1 MGILDGGVPSPTY
14 VEPGEDRRQAGLFGL
29 KMSEPFTQAFLQGQ
43 KMAEQR
49 REFDLEQP
57 LRQAQAAKAN
67 ADLAI
72 AGAQL
77 EGLKVQNQLQ
87 ALGAAKALSFEK
99 SKADALG
106 FEATLDGKY
115 DEKGRVSFLRF
126 LQQKPDL
133 VGTPWADSLN
143 KRFDTFEVLDKKAQD
158 AENKLKLAND
168 SKFEVAVIMAAQR
181 AQLLTER
188 EDLSRK
194 NSMIKDALKAQEESG
209 IAGIV
214 DSEGNVDQKKLE
226 EANKVRADLKRPARI
241 RSAEEFGKQLSETRP
256 DLKPEQI
263 REAVTKYEQN
273 PASLNPT
280 NKEREA
286 LVADDEAARG
296 LDQVASNIQKFNAKF
311 GANAFDK
318 FTGPIEG
325 RIQQFKSAYKGFTSE
340 DEKLARSIWSQAEQQ
355 IQGYRKGNFGTA
367 LTGTELSRFKRI
379 VDDPESASYLET
391 LGSFRESL
399 KDSVSRRLENFPYA
413 QNVPGRLY
421 SEYGNRK
428 RGDWFMGDSKTN
440 ALPSGWKLVK

>member
-1 MGILDGGVPSPTY
+1 MSLLTGGSPFAY
-14 VEPGEDRRQAGLFGL
+14 DPNAESRAHEMIGL
-29 KMSEPFTQAFLQGQ
+29 KYADNFLDQYN
-43 KMAEQR
+43 KAKDR
-49 REFDLEQP
+49 AVREKQFDLGKRLAEARMTALQSEQV
-57 LRQAQAAKAN
+57 RAAAE
-67 ADLAI
+67 
-72 AGAQL
+72 L
-77 EGLKVQNQLQ
+77 EGLQNKNKLE
-87 ALGAAKALSFEK
+87 ALGMAKMQAFENK
-99 SKADALG
+99 KVDALA
-106 FEATLDGKY
+106 FEGTLDGNY
-115 DEKGRVSFLRF
+115 DGKGRVSFLRF
-126 LQQKPDL
+126 LQENPDL
-133 VGTPWADSLN
+133 VDTPWAASLN

-158 AENKLKLAND
+158 AEHRLNLTLQ
-168 SKFEVAVIMAAQR
+168 SKEDIARIMAEQR

-188 EDLSRK
+188 EDLSRQ

-226 EANKVRADLKRPARI
+226 EANKIRADLKRPARI

-280 NKEREA
+280 NREREA

-296 LDQVASNIQKFNAKF
+296 LDQVAANIQKFNAKF

-325 RIQQFKSAYKGFTSE
+325 RIQQFKGNYKGFTSE
-340 DEKLARSIWSQAEQQ
+340 DERLARSIWSQAEQQ
-355 IQGYRKGNFGTA
+355 IQGYRKGNFGLA
-367 LTGTELSRFKRI
+367 LTGIEIGRFKRI

-413 QNVPGRLY
+413 QNVPSRLY

-428 RGDWFMGDSKTN
+428 RGEWFMGDSKTN
-440 ALPSGWKLVK
+440 ALPSGWKFVK